1 MLYIVSV
8 SGIFSMSVTG
18 NLGNLVE
25 FEIAHGNTGNLLE
38 FS

>member
-1 MLYIVSV
+1 MLYIVAV
-8 SGIFSMSVTG
+8 SGIFSMSVT
-18 NLGNLVE
+18 GNLVE